1 MPKELIISFSFL
13 GVFLLAL
20 IWGVVDTAI
29 VQTLLE
35 DQAIPGRQIGHEW
48 RTTLRALVSYVD
60 GVPIQGESSCCVPMQ
75 CCTPEGDNTGVIKC
89 CVPGDSGCC

>member
-1 MPKELIISFSFL
+1 MSNLQDDILTIDEAAAVLK
-13 GVFLLAL
+13 
-20 IWGVVDTAI
+20 VDAAI

-35 DQAIPGRQIGHEW
+35 DQAIPGRQIGDEW

-75 CCTPEGDNTGVIKC
+75 CCTPEGDSTGVIKC